1 MINRIAPLAPR
12 PTSRLCG
19 SRRCCGADATSAAD
33 PLVGL
38 PGEQKKPD
46 EGVRRGPGV
55 RPTFLWPVRFLVSTL
70 LLLPLAVA
78 QETVPATGTG
88 SAPNQSPQSF
98 KTLALV
104 TGRGELLQFP
114 NDIKQVAASEPK
126 IADVVVISP
135 REVMVNAKEAGKT
148 TVVIWDSLN
157 GPMRYNVD
165 VSADSSELDAF
176 RQEFA
181 RDLPG
186 SNIQLTGKG
195 ETIVLTGT
203 VTNEEQSKKAAALA
217 QTRAKTVVNMLKPPQ
232 KDPKQVVLKVVFASI
247 DRTVLNQWGFNLFSK
262 NGVLVGESST
272 EQFSSPRFSQLQYTN
287 GSFTNS
293 SSVNFADLLNLF
305 VYRPDLNIGATIK
318 ALQENDL
325 LQVLAEPNLVAL
337 DGKEA
342 SFLAG
347 GSFPFPVL
355 TTTSTGGST
364 SPVVTVQFKP
374 FGVRLTFTPTI
385 TASGSIDLKVAPEV
399 SDLDFSNAVTLQ
411 GFLIPA
417 LSQRNTDTEVILK
430 DGESLV
436 IAGLLDNR
444 VTENLVKIPWLGD
457 VPILGQLFKSRQ
469 TKKSSSELLVV
480 ITPRVAQ
487 PIPPGDQA
495 QLPAFVEP
503 FLKSSAEVKA
513 MKDKALAEKTAKK
526 KKDTKDPEFV
536 GPRGH
541 QEPQQ

>member
-1 MINRIAPLAPR
+1 MI
-12 PTSRLCG
+12 
-19 SRRCCGADATSAAD
+19 
-33 PLVGL
+33 
-38 PGEQKKPD
+38 
-46 EGVRRGPGV
+46 RRGGWGV
-55 RPTFLWPVRFLVSTL
+55 GRGLVWTALGVAL
-70 LLLPLAVA
+70 LAGAAWA
-78 QETVPATGTG
+78 QETVPAT
-88 SAPNQSPQSF
+88 SAGGPPSQSSQPS
-98 KTLALV
+98 KILSLI

-114 NDIKQVAASEPK
+114 NDIKTVASAEPK

-135 REVMVNAKEAGKT
+135 REVMVNAKEPGKT
-148 TVVIWDSLN
+148 TVIVWDSLN
-157 GPMRYNVD
+157 GPIRYNVD
-165 VSADSSELDAF
+165 VSADNSDMEMLRKQMA
-176 RQEFA
+176 EE
-181 RDLPG
+181 LPG
-186 SNIQLTGKG
+186 SSIQMTGKG
-195 ETIVLTGT
+195 ETLVLTGT
-203 VTNEEQSKKAAALA
+203 VASDEQSKKAQALA
-217 QTRAKTVVNMLKPPQ
+217 QTRAKTVVNLLKAPQ
-232 KDPKQVVLKVVFASI
+232 KDPKQVVLKVLFASI

-262 NGVLVGESST
+262 NGVMVGESST
-272 EQFSSPRFSQLQYTN
+272 EQYSSPRFSQLQFQN
-287 GSFTNS
+287 GSFSNS

-318 ALQENDL
+318 ALQEKDL

-355 TTTSTGGST
+355 TTTSTGGAT
-364 SPVVTVQFKP
+364 APVVTVQFKP

-385 TASGSIDLKVAPEV
+385 TSSGAIDLKVAPEV

-417 LSQRNTDTEVILK
+417 LSQRNTDTEVMLK

-444 VTENLVKIPWLGD
+444 VTENLVKVPWLGD
-457 VPILGQLFKSRQ
+457 VPILGALFKSRQ
-469 TKKSSSELLVV
+469 TKKTNTELLVV
-480 ITPRVAQ
+480 ITPHVAQ

-495 QLPAFVEP
+495 QLPVWAEP
-503 FLKSSAEVKA
+503 FLKSTAEEKAEKEKA
-513 MKDKALAEKTAKK
+513 MKATAKK
-526 KKDTKDPEFV
+526 KDGKDPEFV